1 MDVQQ
6 IIFVLSEF
14 KFGKLESKSLKK
26 YEKKSGEIITF
37 EMSVINH
44 NLDHHYD
51 PDDDS

>member
-14 KFGKLESKSLKK
+14 KFGKLESKSLKNTRK
-26 YEKKSGEIITF
+26 NPEKLSL
-37 EMSVINH
+37 INH